1 MTAVGEEGV
10 SGVGFQERAVFCLL
24 YPETTSPLREEPDT
38 LVDTEQ

>member
-10 SGVGFQERAVFCLL
+10 SGVGFQEQALFWVL
-24 YPETTSPLREEPDT
+24 YPETTSPLREQTDT